1 MKKIFRICKKLLTL
15 DYFFLIK
22 IFKIIIKKDYSKY
35 PPYVEEF
42 ENKIS
47 KIFNIK
53 YVLTFSSGSAA
64 FYASLLAL
72 NLPKKSKVLI
82 SYMTFPSIINLLKK
96 FEFEI
101 YYFELDKKFN
111 PITDTNINSG
121 FDLLIIT
128 HPFGL
133 YVDSNNL
140 QNLLK
145 NECKKIYDC
154 SNSHGLQSINKG
166 SDHVTE
172 ADISF
177 FSIQGNKSIS
187 GGEGGVVLTNNKIFY
202 ETMINNHHP
211 GHTLNTN
218 KNIAGAI
225 NDLKLRMHPIAAC
238 IGLEDLKKFK
248 LNNSELKNKAIRIY
262 EFLDHNNI
270 SHPYNS
276 KFDIS
281 GFHYGLPFF
290 YKEKISDEIVK
301 EYNWYSNLKDK
312 NIKPIGKLDKLNI
325 INEIY
330 FLDLSFIKNNDLKK
344 ILIKLKKIFKC

>member
-1 MKKIFRICKKLLTL
+1 MKKIFRIFKKLLKL
-15 DYFFLIK
+15 DYFLLIK
-22 IFKIIIKKDYSKY
+22 IFKIVIKKDYSKY
-35 PPYVEEF
+35 PPYVKEF
-42 ENKIS
+42 ESKIS
-47 KIFNIK
+47 EIFNIK

-72 NLPKKSKVLI
+72 NLRKKSKVLI
-82 SYMTFPSIINLLKK
+82 SCMTFPSIINVLKK

-101 YYFELDKKFN
+101 YYFELDQKFN
-111 PITDTNINSG
+111 PINDTNINSE

-133 YVDSNNL
+133 YIDSNNL

-145 NECKKIYDC
+145 TECKKIYDC
-154 SNSHGLQSINKG
+154 SNSHGLQSINKD
-166 SDHVTE
+166 SDHVIE

-211 GHTLNTN
+211 GHILNSN

-238 IGLEDLKKFK
+238 IGFEDLKKFK
-248 LNNSELKNKAIRIY
+248 LNNSELKNKAIKIY

-270 SHPYNS
+270 SHPYNT

-301 EYNWYSNLKDK
+301 EYNWYSNLKDE
-312 NIKPIGKLDKLNI
+312 NIRPISNLNKLSI